1 MPDHITPTLEQSSD
15 LLRWTVRA
23 LTEAGRDVIV
33 DTELETVDVGPE
45 ELVVA
50 IVLSASRSV
59 VLHAVH
65 PDYLP
70 LEVLPAVAQAATR
83 TNTSLSTSAV
93 ELDLDT
99 GNLSVRA
106 GLEIG
111 DVAVPPATFDG
122 LVANLLDEV
131 ERVYEL
137 LLSEME
143 EILTPARG

>member
-1 MPDHITPTLEQSSD
+1 MPDQTMLDQSSE

-23 LTEAGRDVIV
+23 LTEAGRDVAV

-45 ELVVA
+45 DLVVA

-70 LEVLPAVAQAATR
+70 PDVLPAVAEVATR

-93 ELDLDT
+93 ELDVDT

-111 DVAVPPATFDG
+111 DVAMPPETFDG

-137 LLSEME
+137 FLTEIR

>member
-1 MPDHITPTLEQSSD
+1 MPDQTMLDQSSE

-23 LTEAGRDVIV
+23 LTEAGRDVAV

-45 ELVVA
+45 DLVVA

-70 LEVLPAVAQAATR
+70 PDVLPAVAEVATR

-93 ELDLDT
+93 ELDVDT

-111 DVAVPPATFDG
+111 DVAMPPETFDG

-137 LLSEME
+137 FLPELE
-143 EILTPARG
+143 EILTPAQG

>member
-1 MPDHITPTLEQSSD
+1 MPDQTMLEQSSD

-23 LTEAGRDVIV
+23 LTEAGRDVTV

-70 LEVLPAVAQAATR
+70 AEVLPAVAQVATR
-83 TNTSLSTSAV
+83 LNTSLSTSAV

-111 DVAVPPATFDG
+111 DVVMPPEIFDG

-137 LLSEME
+137 FLPEVQ
-143 EILTPARG
+143 EILTQARG